1 MRTTLLAPELFTG
14 GGGIP
19 RILRLYLKAMC
30 ELAGGGDQVRFL
42 SLNDSTV
49 DSADLQRYAGSRLVE
64 WEACSR
70 QKVPFMR
77 GALRMGRVSD
87 RIVCGHVAQLPLAM
101 AAAML
106 NSRGRYFLVAHG
118 IEVWRQFTLL
128 ERMALRRAHCVW
140 CVSEYT
146 RGQLLEH
153 CRLPEGKTAVIP
165 NALDP
170 YMVPLVPPAAA
181 PREPVILT
189 ISRLSVEDGYKGL
202 NHLIDAMP
210 AVLTRVPGAR
220 LRIVGR
226 GNALS
231 SLQARARRNNLAQ
244 AVEFPGF
251 RSDRELGEDFA
262 NCRIFALPSEK
273 EGFGLVYLEAMANGR
288 PCLGARSGG
297 TPEVIDSESGTLVEY
312 GDVPGIAS
320 AMVTMLGRDWPIGP
334 ILERART
341 FSYLRFK
348 ERLASL
354 ISR

>member
-1 MRTTLLAPELFTG
+1 
-14 GGGIP
+14 
-19 RILRLYLKAMC
+19 
-30 ELAGGGDQVRFL
+30 VRFL
-42 SLNDSTV
+42 SLNDRVV
-49 DSADLQRYAGSRLVE
+49 DSTDLLRYAGSSLVE
-64 WEACSR
+64 WEACNRS
-70 QKVPFMR
+70 KVSFIR

-87 RIVCGHVAQLPLAM
+87 IIVCGHVAQLPLAM
-101 AAAML
+101 AASVL
-106 NSRGRYFLVAHG
+106 NSRIRYFLVAHG
-118 IEVWRQFTLL
+118 IEVWRPFTLL

-153 CRLPEGKTAVIP
+153 CRLPVGRTAVIP

-170 YMVPLVPPAAA
+170 YMVPLAQPAAA

-189 ISRLSVEDGYKGL
+189 ISRLSVEDSYKGL

-210 AVLTRVPGAR
+210 AVLAHMPGAR

-226 GNALS
+226 GDALS
-231 SLQARARRNNLAQ
+231 SLQARARRNNLAG

-297 TPEVIDSESGTLVEY
+297 TPEVIDTDSGMLVEY

-320 AMVTMLGRDWPIGP
+320 ALVAMLGRDWPIGP
-334 ILERART
+334 LLERAQT

-354 ISR
+354 IPR